1 VTRALDAATKLA
13 DERSIRM
20 TPLRR
25 RVLEIV
31 SQSHRPT
38 GAYDILATLSNE
50 RAASGER
57 AAPPTVYR
65 ALEFLMTAGLV
76 HRIDSLN
83 AFVAC
88 FTPLHAHK
96 SYFLLCERCGTAE
109 EIEDGSLHRLLGET
123 ARRSGFAA
131 RHETVELRGT
141 CAACRA

>member
-1 VTRALDAATKLA
+1 
-13 DERSIRM
+13 M
-20 TPLRR
+20 
-25 RVLEIV
+25 
-31 SQSHRPT
+31 
-38 GAYDILATLSNE
+38 GAYDILATLSKD
-50 RAASGER
+50 RAATGER

-88 FTPLHAHK
+88 FTPLQAHK
-96 SYFLLCERCGTAE
+96 SYFLLCEQCGTAE
-109 EIEDGSLHRLLGET
+109 EIDDGSLQRLLGET

-141 CAACRA
+141 CAACRH